1 MNKHFDPTI
10 SEEKFAAWLDGML
23 PADEMFSISQ
33 QAEHDTTLRQLSEI
47 SSVLDAEIFNID
59 ARIPDDIYNAKF
71 EIPTLPNGM
80 ISPLVKLSPEPADE
94 LFVAAAACPNEDMS
108 LFSNN
113 SQDDNRTIESDS
125 LDNLIHHVPDSD
137 NLGNNDDISDTLS
150 NDL

>member
-1 MNKHFDPTI
+1 MNKHFTPAI

-23 PADEMFSISQ
+23 PQDEMF
-33 QAEHDTTLRQLSEI
+33 EI
-47 SSVLDAEIFNID
+47 VNID

-71 EIPTLPNGM
+71 EFPTLPNGM

-125 LDNLIHHVPDSD
+125 LDNLTHHVPDSD
-137 NLGNNDDISDTLS
+137 NLGNNDDISGTLS